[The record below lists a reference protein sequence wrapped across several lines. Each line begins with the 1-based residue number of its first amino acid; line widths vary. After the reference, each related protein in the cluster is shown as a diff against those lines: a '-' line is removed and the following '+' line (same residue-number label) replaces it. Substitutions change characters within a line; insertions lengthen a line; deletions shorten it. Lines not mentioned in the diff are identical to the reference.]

1 MDGLKVYSQYLENIR
16 ESVSNYRLPE
26 LKNTNIVSIMGR
38 MRQIEDLSYI
48 EQALRLCENRFQ
60 NEKFVH
66 FSWKS
71 TLIVQKAKD
80 ILYFERDMVL
90 FVPLNIAISFIE
102 PAPSKYLEKNKIRE
116 LLLFL
121 ISINTGVK
129 LADLLKLKVCDIKNK
144 DLLVAT
150 ESATGKKKVFPL
162 KSEIKELAKK
172 FLSIPILFVK
182 QNKQNYRKYDL
193 FNCITVWKEFNAE
206 GFDEN

>member
-1 MDGLKVYSQYLENIR
+1 MEACSPVIDRNI
-16 ESVSNYRLPE
+16 
-26 LKNTNIVSIMGR
+26 
-38 MRQIEDLSYI
+38 I
-48 EQALRLCENRFQ
+48 EQIKQ
-60 NEKFVH
+60 
-66 FSWKS
+66 
-71 TLIVQKAKD
+71 
-80 ILYFERDMVL
+80 
-90 FVPLNIAISFIE
+90 
-102 PAPSKYLEKNKIRE
+102 KYLEKNQIRE
-116 LLLFL
+116 LPLFL

-182 QNKQNYRKYDL
+182 QNKQNYRKHNL
-193 FNCITVWKEFNAE
+193 FNCITVWKEVNAE

>member
-1 MDGLKVYSQYLENIR
+1 MEACSPVIDRNI
-16 ESVSNYRLPE
+16 
-26 LKNTNIVSIMGR
+26 
-38 MRQIEDLSYI
+38 I
-48 EQALRLCENRFQ
+48 EQIKQ
-60 NEKFVH
+60 
-66 FSWKS
+66 
-71 TLIVQKAKD
+71 
-80 ILYFERDMVL
+80 
-90 FVPLNIAISFIE
+90 
-102 PAPSKYLEKNKIRE
+102 KYLEKNQIRE
-116 LLLFL
+116 LPLFL

-162 KSEIKELAKK
+162 NSEIKELAKK